1 MFPNQSV
8 SRALLTSVL
17 VGLASQGFAQ
27 EVMKAQ
33 PGVQSVQNAE
43 VNTMQATK
51 VQTTQQVMSQPNAG
65 LNQVSPN
72 SDFILEVPVEF
83 NGTGTFSSEYGALEG
98 KPYNQIAVYCQMHF
112 HDEDW
117 ETPDTVKITET
128 KVITLG
134 PDSSYN
140 GPVRFGIEY
149 SGPVQEQLAR
159 TGRLITVSV
168 TGPSHCDLK
177 LVAPDG
183 SQVAVEE
190 SGASYDP
197 SVDLVITL
205 NDHL

>member
-1 MFPNQSV
+1 MFPNRILFSLFI
-8 SRALLTSVL
+8 AGAMI
-17 VGLASQGFAQ
+17 GLAPQSLALDVKKVQPRAQ
-27 EVMKAQ
+27 SAQ
-33 PGVQSVQNAE
+33 SAE
-43 VNTMQATK
+43 TNTMTTK
-51 VQTTQQVMSQPNAG
+51 TVETTRPVYSQPNTG

-98 KPYNQIAVYCQMHF
+98 KSYNQIAVYCQMHF
-112 HDEDW
+112 HDKDW

-149 SGPVQEQLAR
+149 SGPVKEQLDGP
-159 TGRLITVSV
+159 GRLITVGV
-168 TGPSHCDLK
+168 TGPSHCNLK

-183 SQVAVEE
+183 RHVAVEE
-190 SGASYDP
+190 TGASYNT
-197 SVDLVITL
+197 SIDLTMPL
-205 NDHL
+205 YNHF